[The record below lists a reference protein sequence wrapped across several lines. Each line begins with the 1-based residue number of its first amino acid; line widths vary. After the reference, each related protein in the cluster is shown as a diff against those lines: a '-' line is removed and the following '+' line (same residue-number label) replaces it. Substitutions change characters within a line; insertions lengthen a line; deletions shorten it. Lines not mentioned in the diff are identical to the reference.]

1 MDQLFEGLL
10 NYHLGFVIWASVA
23 FVLLFVLLKK
33 FAWKP
38 ILGAIHER
46 EQSIDEALNKAE
58 LAKIRMA
65 ELTTQNQELMQQA
78 RAERD
83 EILREAKTLKDGI
96 LNEAKKQAQVEG
108 SKLIEKAKIEIENQK
123 KAALAE
129 VKDQVSTLSLEIA
142 ERVLRAQL
150 DDKTK
155 QEALVANLLKD
166 VELN

>member
-1 MDQLFEGLL
+1 MDLLIPEIGLL
-10 NYHLGFVIWASVA
+10 VWNTIA
-23 FVLLFVLLKK
+23 FLLLLFLLGK

-38 ILGAIHER
+38 IMKAIHER
-46 EQSIDEALNKAE
+46 EQSIDDALNKAE
-58 LAKIRMA
+58 LAKQEMA
-65 ELTTQNQELMQQA
+65 RLTAQNQDLMQQA

-83 EILREAKTLKDGI
+83 EILKEAKTLKDSI

-108 SKLIEKAKIEIENQK
+108 AKLIEKAKIEIENQK

-129 VKDQVSTLSLEIA
+129 VKDQVSSLSLEIA
-142 ERVLRAQL
+142 ERVLRNQL
-150 DDKTK
+150 DDKSK

>member
-1 MDQLFEGLL
+1 MELVTPSIGLVFWTAL
-10 NYHLGFVIWASVA
+10 A
-23 FVLLFVLLKK
+23 FICLLILLRKL
-33 FAWKP
+33 AWKP

-58 LAKIRMA
+58 LAKQEMIR
-65 ELTTQNQELMQQA
+65 LTTQNQDLMQQA

-83 EILREAKTLKDGI
+83 EILKEAKTLKDSI
-96 LNEAKKQAQVEG
+96 LNEAKKQAQLEG
-108 SKLIEKAKIEIENQK
+108 AKLIEKAKIEIENQK
-123 KAALAE
+123 KVALAE
-129 VKDQVSTLSLEIA
+129 VKGQVSTLSLEIA
-142 ERVLRAQL
+142 ERILRNQL

>member
-1 MDQLFEGLL
+1 MDLLVPEIGLL
-10 NYHLGFVIWASVA
+10 VWNTIAFLLLVFLLG
-23 FVLLFVLLKK
+23 K

-38 ILGAIHER
+38 IMKAIHER
-46 EQSIDEALNKAE
+46 EQSIDDALNKAE
-58 LAKIRMA
+58 LAKQEMA
-65 ELTTQNQELMQQA
+65 RLTSQNQDLMQQA

-83 EILREAKTLKDGI
+83 EILKEAKTLKDSI

-108 SKLIEKAKIEIENQK
+108 AKLIEKAKIEIENQK
-123 KAALAE
+123 KVALAE
-129 VKDQVSTLSLEIA
+129 VKGQVSSLSLEIA
-142 ERVLRAQL
+142 ERVLRTQL